1 MQQPATASRVPAS
14 DIVVDLDDYIK
25 QRLAACDLLLKEI
38 DYFYER
44 PGVTE
49 LQFRK
54 DMTKPTIEEYDATE
68 KKCIEFVMSQ
78 LNDPHNEQCIMHL
91 GDVFLTLHH
100 IINRLDAILKF
111 PFNFYK
117 DRQSWTPNG
126 FFDTYF
132 KRLESILVKLAYYDI
147 IRSNNLSNV
156 TGEPDEPIRYDQ
168 FSEFKHVRPYAI
180 SQAHI
185 KAKSM
190 IIATIRNI
198 VIGLNKE
205 LARKY
210 GKRYTAHSYQP
221 PTQHVFYYYDT
232 RTKQSFLE
240 NPILTEMK
248 RSLEEQEQRGTAEV
262 NAHISS
268 LVREAVHKS
277 KIIASNSPWF
287 FKIVF
292 PDIPELTGVE
302 LVIPL
307 SFYKWPKIWQ
317 MRQLVEK
324 TYPELS
330 PSFKGYQV
338 NYRMF
343 YDGTDI
349 ILRHRMLYDISRTND
364 FEDIPNATTLEI
376 KYPPLRNWYRYEEG
390 RTRSFRWPQ
399 GGKKQQNIKKNKT
412 KSKSIRNIRRSYKR
426 GTNAINARLANGKP
440 T

>member
-1 MQQPATASRVPAS
+1 MQQPSTASRVPAS
-14 DIVVDLDDYIK
+14 DIVIDLDDYIK
-25 QRLAACDLLLKEI
+25 QRLAACELLLKEI

-44 PGVTE
+44 PGVNE
-49 LQFRK
+49 FQFLLK
-54 DMTKPTIEEYDATE
+54 DMTKPKPTIEEYDAIE
-68 KKCIEFVMSQ
+68 KKCMDFVMSQ
-78 LNDPHNEQCIMHL
+78 LNDPRNEQCIMHL

-100 IINRLDAILKF
+100 IINMLDAILKF

-185 KAKSM
+185 RAKSM
-190 IIATIRNI
+190 IVATRRNI

-210 GKRYTAHSYQP
+210 GKRYTAHLYQP
-221 PTQHVFYYYDT
+221 PTQHVFYYYDK

-277 KIIASNSPWF
+277 NIIASNSPWF
-287 FKIVF
+287 FKIAF

-317 MRQLVEK
+317 LRQLVEK

-330 PSFKGYQV
+330 PSFKGYRASS
-338 NYRMF
+338 YSMF
-343 YDGTDI
+343 YDGTEI
-349 ILRHRMLYDISRTND
+349 SRYRYMYDISRND
-364 FEDIPNATTLEI
+364 FVDIPDIPNATTLEI
-376 KYPPLRNWYRYEEG
+376 KYPPLRNWYRHEEG

-412 KSKSIRNIRRSYKR
+412 KSKSIRNTRRSYKR
-426 GTNAINARLANGKP
+426 VK
-440 T
+440 